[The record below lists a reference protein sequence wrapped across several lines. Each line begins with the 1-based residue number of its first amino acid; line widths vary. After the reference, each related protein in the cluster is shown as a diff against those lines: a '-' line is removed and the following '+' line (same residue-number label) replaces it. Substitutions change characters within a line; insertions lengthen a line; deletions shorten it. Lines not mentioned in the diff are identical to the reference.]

1 MNEWEK
7 LRSALTE
14 YLKKKFY
21 SRFFISDA
29 AEDIVNEAFSTVSI
43 DSGKCNFGYLSKVC
57 VHIAY
62 RMFKRIECDS
72 AKLIPFDDALDFMD
86 ERDVV
91 DEIIA
96 SEDTSEILASLKIL
110 KEIEYI
116 IVMQRYYGDF
126 SFAEI
131 AEHNSIKLNTV
142 LSHHRR
148 ALEKLR
154 PRLSAFA
161 DGRKKANRHNEHEA
175 PIINKLY

>member
-7 LRSALTE
+7 LRFALIE

-21 SRFFISDA
+21 SRSFISNA
-29 AEDIVNEAFSTVSI
+29 AEDIVNEAFSTVSA
-43 DSGKCNFGYLSKVC
+43 DSRKCNFGYLSKVC

-62 RMFKRIECDS
+62 RLFKQIDYDQARR
-72 AKLIPFDDALDFMD
+72 IPFDDALDFMD
-86 ERDVV
+86 DKDVV

-96 SEDTSEILASLKIL
+96 NENTSEILASLETL
-110 KEIEYI
+110 KQIEYI

-131 AEHNSIKLNTV
+131 AELNHIKLNTV

-161 DGRKKANRHNEHEA
+161 NGREKAISHNKQEA
-175 PIINKLY
+175 PILNKLF